1 MSNKLQSNQDKNH
14 LYLLFETEGILQ
26 VDLVVN
32 FISVGG
38 GSPISVMVVLVLV
51 GTCTDGGGNQMVDGR
66 GPCLLLFAFALHLQ
80 CL

>member
-32 FISVGG
+32 FISVVGG
-38 GSPISVMVVLVLV
+38 GLVVV
-51 GTCTDGGGNQMVDGR
+51 GGGLPYQCNGGVGVGR
-66 GPCLLLFAFALHLQ
+66 HLH
-80 CL
+80 

>member
-38 GSPISVMVVLVLV
+38 G
-51 GTCTDGGGNQMVDGR
+51 GGGGGGR
-66 GPCLLLFAFALHLQ
+66 GAPLSV
-80 CL
+80 

>member
-38 GSPISVMVVLVLV
+38 G
-51 GTCTDGGGNQMVDGR
+51 GGGGGLPYQCNGGVGVGR
-66 GPCLLLFAFALHLQ
+66 HLH
-80 CL
+80 

>member
-26 VDLVVN
+26 VGLVVN

-38 GSPISVMVVLVLV
+38 VW
-51 GTCTDGGGNQMVDGR
+51 GGGLPYQCNGGVGVGR
-66 GPCLLLFAFALHLQ
+66 HLH
-80 CL
+80 